1 MGAATAEVSRQTLP
15 SDISNRPI
23 VVVLEGMQRSR
34 LRWRLDGFVTSV
46 LWVNRVVIVVR
57 EWARTTPFQIM
68 LPAEAAAAAPAVKSR
83 AAFVGTCAIP
93 TPPSR
98 QWLRLKPA
106 CAAW

>member
-1 MGAATAEVSRQTLP
+1 MGAATAEASRQTLP

-57 EWARTTPFQIM
+57 EWPVRLHSRSCYRLE
-68 LPAEAAAAAPAVKSR
+68 LPPRLLRSSPRQPSSEHALSPR
-83 AAFVGTCAIP
+83 HPRGNGCAF
-93 TPPSR
+93 S
-98 QWLRLKPA
+98 
-106 CAAW
+106 